1 MYVYTDSPNDMGNV
15 ASIPE
20 MIEQF
25 SYLMAP
31 DKMGRVLMP
40 GRSVFV
46 HITQGVAQLGRD
58 GYVGLKDFRGD
69 VIHMMEGHGWIYY
82 GEVTIDK
89 NPQVKAIRTRD
100 AGLTF
105 KSLATDAA
113 QDAPRAGGY
122 SAAIPQAWAELRAHP
137 CRPIGEIWQ
146 HHWLGDKRRLDTV
159 GQAGMVCRRLPT
171 AWA

>member
-1 MYVYTDSPNDMGNV
+1 MGNV

-25 SYLMAP
+25 SYLMATQQ
-31 DKMGRVLMP
+31 DGASTDARAV
-40 GRSVFV
+40 GVHV

-113 QDAPRAGGY
+113 RNAPRSG
-122 SAAIPQAWAELRAHP
+122 
-137 CRPIGEIWQ
+137 
-146 HHWLGDKRRLDTV
+146 
-159 GQAGMVCRRLPT
+159 
-171 AWA
+171 